1 MAAYQCPAC
10 GKTFRSE
17 PERREH
23 EKTCKA
29 AGCP

>member
-10 GKTFRSE
+10 GNTFRAE
-17 PERREH
+17 PELRGH